1 MGLDNSLKQK
11 IIEIRDY
18 LYGGGFPDPLSN
30 SEQLSYFFFLSMI
43 EGVDKKLCLR
53 DKNYKSIFSGK
64 TKANNSKNSDNN
76 EFIQN
81 EKFKW
86 SIWSNS
92 LSGKNLLNFIN
103 DEVFPFYSNI
113 EIIGKTKL
121 MDDAR
126 LSINEPVV
134 LKQVVS
140 LINSINLDNYDT
152 DTKGDIFEYILSQ
165 IKQAGELGQFRTP
178 RNIIDFLI
186 NIAKPKL
193 GEKIYDPAIGTGG
206 FVISS
211 FNYIKLIN
219 SSKNSIS
226 TEKIDNRKINRGIGD
241 KLNRKEFEIL
251 LTDTFFGH
259 DVDPKMVKLAK
270 MNLILRG
277 MEKVNIVKENT
288 ITENMTQ
295 EYMKSI
301 NFPYKFD
308 LVLANPPFSGTI
320 YKARIEEEVK
330 VGTTSSTQVL
340 FIKRIL
346 LSLNTN
352 GRCCV
357 IVPEGVLYST
367 SKSYRILRE
376 EIFKNYKI
384 EAVFSFPNRVFNPY
398 SGVKTSA
405 IYISKEKPED
415 DILFIRINND
425 GYRLDKNHSEP
436 IDDNDLPE
444 AEDLFFKK
452 KDLLDQWKKANLS
465 NWNKNWCFA
474 NKQEI
479 VQQDFNLSI
488 SRYYPFTPKYNNEV
502 NTKKILK
509 NIKDNSSLFEKELN
523 NYDHEI

>member
-1 MGLDNSLKQK
+1 MGLDNSLKKK

-30 SEQLSYFFFLSMI
+30 SEQLSYLFFLSMI
-43 EGVDKKLCLR
+43 EGVDKKFSLR
-53 DKNYKSIFSGK
+53 DKKYKSIFLGK
-64 TKANNSKNSDNN
+64 TKANNLKNSNN
-76 EFIQN
+76 KEFIEN

-92 LSGKNLLNFIN
+92 LSGDNLLSFVN
-103 DEVFPFYSNI
+103 DEVFPFYSDV

-121 MDDAR
+121 MDEAR

-140 LINSINLDNYDT
+140 LITSINLDNYDT

-178 RNIIDFLI
+178 RNIIDFII
-186 NIAKPKL
+186 NIVKPKI
-193 GEKIYDPAIGTGG
+193 GEKIYDPAIGTAG
-206 FVISS
+206 FIVSS
-211 FNYIKLIN
+211 FNFIKFIN
-219 SSKNSIS
+219 SSKNSI
-226 TEKIDNRKINRGIGD
+226 TNEKIDNRKISRGIGD
-241 KLNRKEFEIL
+241 KLNKKEFEVL
-251 LTDTFFGH
+251 LNDTFYGH
-259 DVDPKMVKLAK
+259 DVDPKMVKLSK

-277 MEKVNIVKENT
+277 MEKVNIIKENT

-320 YKARIEEEVK
+320 DKNRIIDEVK
-330 VGTTSSTQVL
+330 VGSTSSTQVL
-340 FIKRIL
+340 FLKRIL

-357 IVPEGVLYST
+357 VVPEGILYSS
-367 SKSYRILRE
+367 SKSYKILRE
-376 EIFKNYKI
+376 EIFKNYRI
-384 EAVFSFPNRVFNPY
+384 EAVFSFPNRIFNPY

-405 IYISKEKPED
+405 IYITRKKPED
-415 DILFIRINND
+415 NVLFIRVNND
-425 GYRLDKNHSEP
+425 GYKLDKNHSDP

-452 KDLLDQWKKANLS
+452 KDLLNEWKNADLNS
-465 NWNKNWCFA
+465 WNKNWCFA
-474 NKQEI
+474 NKEDIIEQN
-479 VQQDFNLSI
+479 FNLSI
-488 SRYYPFTPKYNNEV
+488 SRYYPFILKKTDQIS
-502 NTKKILK
+502 TKKVLK
-509 NIKDNSSLFEKELN
+509 NIKKNSSKFNQELIT
-523 NYDHEI
+523 YDHEI